1 MSTAPTD
8 HMEPV
13 QAYRLGTKLGLDE
26 AVLGPR
32 EVEETLEELTSL
44 HEDWWGYLSG
54 LVDTLDNI
62 CSGSLVRRRMQGGGQ
77 A

>member
-1 MSTAPTD
+1 
-8 HMEPV
+8 MEPV

-26 AVLGPR
+26 AVLGPM

-44 HEDWWGYLSG
+44 HEDWWGIFLRACIY
-54 LVDTLDNI
+54 I
-62 CSGSLVRRRMQGGGQ
+62 